1 MPRQSTIANRLSFAK
16 VAIFAAIAFAV
27 FLISAKWVLAAALDT
42 GLAPIASEI
51 ALPTADIRVVI
62 VRIINAALGF
72 LGIIVVL
79 LVLYGGYLWM
89 TAGGDER
96 KVETAKTVLK
106 NSVIGLIII
115 ILAFAITRFILLQ
128 LENAAF
134 GGNGRPGG
142 GGGPPI
148 ERLSGALGIG
158 PIESHYPGRGA
169 TGVPRNINVMVTFK
183 EPIDTATVT
192 GDSFRLSRSAERNG
206 PFVSGTFRFSE
217 DGRTVVFDVADL
229 LGSPSDN
236 IFYTVSLSGGQG
248 SIRTRAGEPLFS
260 GSFGDGYLWEFQT
273 GTFVDAT
280 PPRIV
285 SVVPSSGRNP
295 RNILVQINWDEAM
308 DPTSVSGSTALG
320 AQGAA
325 TGFGNMMVRAGGNIV
340 PGTWSIGN
348 EYRTAEFRT
357 DDLCGTNSCG
367 GNVYCLP
374 GGADMRA
381 VILAA
386 TLGNEP
392 PASAGF
398 PYDGA
403 VDAVGNSMDGN
414 GNGIAEGQPADSYA
428 WNFST
433 DNTIDLRPPVVD
445 SISPGID
452 EGNVALDRPIE
463 ITFSKIMSAQ
473 SLTNS
478 NVSLVSEPLYEYW
491 YSIRSEGVDAR
502 GNVATSTAPAA
513 TRAVINHGIFAA
525 SDEAVRYDYFPSI
538 TSGVKDILQN
548 CFYPGAGP
556 RTGSD
561 NTGGVCTVTANQP
574 YCCNGVT
581 SAERCRF
588 MPNP

>member
-1 MPRQSTIANRLSFAK
+1 MPRQSKIANRLSFAK
-16 VAIFAAIAFAV
+16 VAIFAAIGFAV
-27 FLISAKWVLAAALDT
+27 FLFFAKAVLAATLDT
-42 GLAPIASEI
+42 GITSIAGEI

-89 TAGGDER
+89 TSGGDER
-96 KVETAKTVLK
+96 KVETAKKVLK

-134 GGNGRPGG
+134 GGGGRQGAI
-142 GGGPPI
+142 GPPV
-148 ERLSGALGIG
+148 ERLSGALGVG
-158 PIESHYPGRGA
+158 PIENHYPGRGA
-169 TGVPRNINVMVTFK
+169 TGVPRNVNVMVTFK

-192 GDSFRLSRSAERNG
+192 GTSFRLSRSSERNG
-206 PFVSGTFRFSE
+206 PFVSGTFRFS
-217 DGRTVVFDVADL
+217 DDRRTVVFDVADL
-229 LGSPSDN
+229 LGSPSEN
-236 IFYTVSLSGGQG
+236 VFYTVALSGGSD
-248 SIRTRAGEPLFS
+248 SIRTAAGEALFN
-260 GSFGDGYLWEFQT
+260 GAFGDGYLWEFQT
-273 GTFVDAT
+273 GTFIDAT

-285 SVVPSSGRNP
+285 SVVPASGRNP
-295 RNILVQINWDEAM
+295 RNILVQVNWDEAM
-308 DPTSVSGSTALG
+308 DPTSVSGSTVLG

-325 TGFGNMMVRAGGNIV
+325 TGFGNLLVRADGVVV
-340 PGTWSIGN
+340 PGTWFIGN

-357 DDLCGTNSCG
+357 NDLCGTNSCG

-374 GGADMRA
+374 GDANIR
-381 VILAA
+381 VTVLAA
-386 TLGNEP
+386 SLGNEP

-414 GNGIAEGQPADSYA
+414 GNGVAEGQPADSRA
-428 WNFST
+428 WNFGT
-433 DNTIDLRPPVVD
+433 DNTIDLRPPIIQSV
-445 SISPGID
+445 SPGID

-478 NVSLVSEPLYEYW
+478 NVSLVSEPVYEYW
-491 YSIRSEGVDAR
+491 YSVRSEGIDER
-502 GNVATSTAPAA
+502 GNVATSSEPVA

-525 SDEAVRYDYFPSI
+525 STEAVRYDYFPSI
-538 TSGVKDILQN
+538 TSGAKDILQN

-556 RTGSD
+556 RTGTD
-561 NTGGVCTVTANQP
+561 NTGGICTVTPNQP